1 MPTADDATR
10 CTVQVGSYK
19 RSSESNAKR
28 HGRDVANKF
37 FPLFAKSHNNCSIGP
52 CEPVNRFTGC
62 PVCACKSAASLFG
75 RSWWIL
81 ASARTDPR
89 YFSARSNS
97 WPRLDHKP
105 KRAKIFNAPSR
116 SGQYRMGKARPAE
129 ESGNEECRSL
139 SAQGRTP

>member
-62 PVCACKSAASLFG
+62 PVCAANPQRRCSAARGGFWRLRGPTHGISPRGQTLGRASIISLN
-75 RSWWIL
+75 
-81 ASARTDPR
+81 AQ
-89 YFSARSNS
+89 
-97 WPRLDHKP
+97 
-105 KRAKIFNAPSR
+105 KIFNAPPR

-139 SAQGRTP
+139 SAQ